1 MEKTRELTI
10 QEWANRMKMSP
21 EAMLKAANLPQRDPQ
36 EKLSSEE
43 EKLKLLHLAKS
54 KNSRQVQG
62 KRYSYS
68 PLSASANKIQGRAQR
83 PIQIKIRGQRKR
95 GEPRSSEVRPETEKQ
110 PSLERAQE
118 LARRRRQQEMQSIGT
133 TPDAGGSTPTRL
145 VGPAAPARKKIAT
158 AAKAKA
164 TAPQAAAALEKAAP
178 PASSP
183 ASSSTPAAAV
193 PANAEP
199 QSQQVDKEAAAP
211 STGIAKRVT
220 SSPGSAAGVET
231 DKAPGKGKKG
241 RGDGGHG
248 GKSNLRVSAIRQKM
262 RDDELISQENW
273 DGELALSGETVQ
285 QQGGPG
291 KSSLSAAAARALKS
305 QHRFHKPKQE
315 KPREIELPPQ
325 ISVGELAKRLSVRAQ
340 VVTGQLSSLGFSP
353 DPDTPLE
360 QDVATFVV
368 EEMGHRVRLLE
379 NIDPENALLQRIQKD
394 ADLGESHPRPPVVV
408 VMGHVDHGKTTLL
421 DYIRKSQVA
430 SQEAGNITQHMG
442 AYSAA
447 TDHGSITFIDTPGH
461 EAFTQMRAR
470 GTSCTD
476 IAVLVVAA
484 DEGVKQQTLEAIQHA
499 NSAKVPIIVAINRM
513 DLPDADPEKVRSELS
528 AEGVVSEEWGGHSI
542 FVQVSALTGDGIP
555 QLLEA
560 ISLQA
565 EIMELKAPA
574 TGRASGTVIESHLDK
589 GRGRFV
595 SAIIR
600 EGALKANDI
609 IVCGSSYGRV
619 RRLLDDKGDTLKSA
633 GPSAPVS
640 VLGLADSPEAGDT
653 LIVCR
658 REQDARALVE
668 LRREKK
674 QKNLQSSSRE
684 AEAEQLFANWGK
696 EEKTVL
702 NLIVKADVAGSLEAL
717 NQSLENMSNDEVEVR
732 ILFRGLGAITAS
744 DAQLAVA
751 SRAMI
756 LGFHVRTDAQ
766 SRRIIDAQG
775 IKVIY
780 HSLIYQAIEAVQGL
794 VQDLIV
800 PPEVEKIIGIAE
812 VKQVFQSSRFGSVA
826 GSQVVQGSIRRDSS
840 IRVLRDDVVIFTG
853 ALESLRRFKDDVRE
867 VRSGSECGIAVRN
880 YKDVQVGDKIEV
892 FEVIN
897 QPASK

>member
-1 MEKTRELTI
+1 MVETTKELTI
-10 QEWANRMKMSP
+10 QEWANKMKMSP

-36 EKLSSEE
+36 ETLSSEE
-43 EKLKLLHLAKS
+43 EKLKLLHWARS
-54 KNSRQVQG
+54 KNSRRTQG
-62 KRYSYS
+62 KRYSYN
-68 PLSASANKIQGRAQR
+68 PLSASVDKIQGRAQR

-95 GEPRSSEVRPETEKQ
+95 GEPKSSEFRSDAETRL
-110 PSLERAQE
+110 SHERAQE
-118 LARRRRQQEMQSIGT
+118 LARRRRQQEMQNIGT
-133 TPDAGGSTPTRL
+133 IPDSS
-145 VGPAAPARKKIAT
+145 KSIT
-158 AAKAKA
+158 AKLIK
-164 TAPQAAAALEKAAP
+164 PAAAANKK
-178 PASSP
+178 
-183 ASSSTPAAAV
+183 TAAA
-193 PANAEP
+193 AEA
-199 QSQQVDKEAAAP
+199 KTAAP
-211 STGIAKRVT
+211 STAAAPESIAIPASPSGPSSAPAATVGTGGQALHGKKAAPAAGVAKRVT
-220 SSPGSAAGVET
+220 SSSGSAAGVET
-231 DKAPGKGKKG
+231 DTTPGKGKKG
-241 RGDGGHG
+241 RGDGGHS
-248 GKSNLRVSAIRQKM
+248 GKSTSRASVIRQKM
-262 RDDELISQENW
+262 RNEELLSQENW

-285 QQGGPG
+285 QQGGQG
-291 KSSLSAAAARALKS
+291 KSGLHSAVARALKS
-305 QHRFHKPKQE
+305 QHKFHKPKQE

-325 ISVGELAKRLSVRAQ
+325 LSLNELAKRLSVRVQ
-340 VVTGQLSSLGFSP
+340 VVASQLASLGFNA
-353 DPDTPLE
+353 DTNTTLD

-368 EEMGHRVRLLE
+368 EEMGHKVSLLE
-379 NIDPENALLQRIQKD
+379 NIDPEDALLQQMQKD
-394 ADLGESHPRPPVVV
+394 DDLGKPIPRPPVVV

-470 GTSCTD
+470 GASCTD

-484 DEGVKQQTLEAIQHA
+484 DEGVKQQTIEAIQHA
-499 NSAKVPIIVAINRM
+499 NSAEIPIIVAVNRM
-513 DLPDADPEKVRSELS
+513 DLPDADPEKVRTGLS

-542 FVQVSALTGDGIP
+542 FVQLSALTGEGVP

-565 EIMELKAPA
+565 EIMELKAPS

-595 SAIIR
+595 SAIIS
-600 EGALKANDI
+600 EGTLEANDV
-609 IVCGSSYGRV
+609 IVCGSSYGRA
-619 RRLLDDKGDTLKSA
+619 RRLLDDKGGTIKSA
-633 GPSAPVS
+633 GPSTPVS
-640 VLGLADSPEAGDT
+640 VLGLADSPEAGDS
-653 LIVCR
+653 LIVCK
-658 REQDARALVE
+658 REQDARALVD
-668 LRREKK
+668 LRRQKK

-684 AEAEQLFANWGK
+684 SDAEQLFANWGK
-696 EEKTVL
+696 EEKNVL

-717 NQSLENMSNDEVEVR
+717 GQSLENLSNDEVEVR

-744 DAQLAVA
+744 DAQLAVTSKA
-751 SRAMI
+751 LI

-780 HSLIYQAIEAVQGL
+780 HSLIYQAIEAIEAL

-812 VKQVFQSSRFGSVA
+812 VKEVFRSSRFGSVA
-826 GSQVVQGSIRRDSS
+826 GSQVVQGSVRKDLP

-892 FEVIN
+892 FEVVN
-897 QPASK
+897 QPAAR